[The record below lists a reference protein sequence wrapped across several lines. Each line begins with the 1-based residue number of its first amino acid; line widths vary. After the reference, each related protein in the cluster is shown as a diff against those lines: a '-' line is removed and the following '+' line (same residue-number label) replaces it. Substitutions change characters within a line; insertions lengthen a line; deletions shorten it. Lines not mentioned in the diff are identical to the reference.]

1 MPIPH
6 YPPNTVRALLDSD
19 HVADVTR
26 QVLTERLAAP
36 SRQPVFFTASEY
48 SLLETVCNRL
58 IPQDDGT
65 QIIEIWGGIDDR
77 LAENKSNGWRYDT
90 MPTDPDAYRRGL
102 AGIDESARTLFQQP
116 FQQLTTDQQD
126 QILGLVQTGDAPGAI
141 WQSMPSERFFE
152 EMLAEAVENY
162 YSHPLVQETIGYV
175 GMADQ
180 PAWNRLGLNNLEDR
194 EPRPI

>member
-1 MPIPH
+1 MP
-6 YPPNTVRALLDSD
+6 YPPNTVRALLDTD
-19 HVADVTR
+19 QVTDVTR

-36 SRQPVFFTASEY
+36 SRQPVFFTTDEY
-48 SLLETVCNRL
+48 SLLEAVCNRL
-58 IPQDDGT
+58 IPQDDGS
-65 QIIEIWGGIDDR
+65 QVIELWGDIDDR

-90 MPTDPDAYRRGL
+90 MPTDHEAYRRGL
-102 AGIDESARTLFQQP
+102 AGIDESAQALFQRP
-116 FQQLTTDQQD
+116 FQQLTTEQQD
-126 QILGLVQTGDAPGAI
+126 QVLGLVQTGDAPGVI
-141 WQSMPSERFFE
+141 WQSIPSERFFE

-194 EPRPI
+194 EPRPL